1 MLFHIYADYASEGLI
16 KAIATNYFP
25 NEPVFDRTMI
35 ADGTLGEGDRLLCG
49 FADFVSHVA
58 LEGAKCVFVFDL
70 LDRVDEARGETVLE
84 LMQALFARGVEV
96 HATSLHVESA
106 VVQSVLA
113 AAKHAGYR
121 TIVTKSQTRGGESCE
136 LP

>member
-1 MLFHIYADYASEGLI
+1 MVFHVYADYAGDGLI
-16 KAIATNYFP
+16 KAIANKYFTRDLT
-25 NEPVFDRTMI
+25 FDRTMI

-106 VVQSVLA
+106 VVQTVLA

-121 TIVTKSQTRGGESCE
+121 TIVTKSQTRRGKSCE